1 MGGRGRGLRRWLCR
15 AVVVVACL
23 WPLAA
28 GAFTPND
35 PYNYLQWN
43 FGQVGMG
50 TAWDYVGGGT
60 SEVKV
65 AVLDTGVAYENYEGF
80 SLVSDLAQT
89 NFDRDNAYDATSG
102 SSHADDI
109 FGHGTHVTGT
119 VAQSTNN
126 GIGVAGVA
134 FNTTILPI
142 KVFRSDGYAYDTDI
156 ASGIDRAIAAGA
168 DVINLS
174 LGGPSPGGEI
184 QAAIDRAYRA
194 GILVVASAGNSSR
207 SSLDY
212 PAAYPQ
218 VLAVG
223 ATNATFGLAYY
234 SNHTSDMV
242 VAPGGDLR
250 VDATGDGYADG
261 VLQQYIDGNYWF
273 LQGTSMATPH
283 VSGIAALVLA
293 QGRSRGVLPD
303 KGPARV
309 DWLKSIIT
317 STTLDLGSPGQDS
330 TYGYGLVRAENALAK
345 VNSLS
350 AGSLE
355 AMDLAPEQ
363 SEEPAGSWLEPSAS
377 GRPVRYRSATYS
389 SIPMDQ
395 AGAQWLA
402 EMEDTLHPIH

>member
-1 MGGRGRGLRRWLCR
+1 MVL
-15 AVVVVACL
+15 CL

-50 TAWDYVGGGT
+50 SAWDYAGGGS

-65 AVLDTGVAYENYEGF
+65 AVLDSGVAYEDYEGF
-80 SLVSDLAQT
+80 SLLSDLAQT
-89 NFDRDNAYDATSG
+89 NFDRENAYDATNG

-109 FGHGTHVTGT
+109 FGHGSHVTGT

-142 KVFRSDGYAYDTDI
+142 KVVRSDGYAYSNDI
-156 ASGIDRAIAAGA
+156 AAGIDRAIAAGA

-174 LGGPSPGGEI
+174 LGGGSPSGDL

-207 SSLDY
+207 ASLDY
-212 PAAYPQ
+212 PSAYPQ

-234 SNHTSDMV
+234 SNHASNMV

-250 VDATGDGYADG
+250 VDSTGDGYADG
-261 VLQQYIDGNYWF
+261 VLQQYIDGHYWF
-273 LQGTSMATPH
+273 LQGTSMAAPH
-283 VSGIAALVLA
+283 VSGVAALVLA
-293 QGRSRGVLPD
+293 QGRARGILPD

-309 DWLKSIIT
+309 DWLKYVIT

-330 TYGYGLVRAENALAK
+330 TYGYGLVRAENALAL
-345 VNSLS
+345 VNSLTTS
-350 AGSLE
+350 SLDASVFTSTQYADFSLE
-355 AMDLAPEQ
+355 TQA
-363 SEEPAGSWLEPSAS
+363 SAS
-377 GRPVRYRSATYS
+377 GQPVRYYSATYGAL
-389 SIPMDQ
+389 PMDQ
-395 AGAQWLA
+395 AGSQWLA
-402 EMEDTLHPIH
+402 EMEDMLHPIH